1 MTVDDSFQRG
11 WFDDNAAW
19 PSVIGWGLACAAVV
33 LGGWWLGRRTHRWIG
48 WVAGAV
54 PFLVLLYFFY
64 ENVNRLLP
72 PNI

>member
-1 MTVDDSFQRG
+1 MLGPGRRRG
-11 WFDDNAAW
+11 R
-19 PSVIGWGLACAAVV
+19 
-33 LGGWWLGRRTHRWIG
+33 LGGWWLGRRSRRWLG
-48 WVAGAV
+48 AVAAAV